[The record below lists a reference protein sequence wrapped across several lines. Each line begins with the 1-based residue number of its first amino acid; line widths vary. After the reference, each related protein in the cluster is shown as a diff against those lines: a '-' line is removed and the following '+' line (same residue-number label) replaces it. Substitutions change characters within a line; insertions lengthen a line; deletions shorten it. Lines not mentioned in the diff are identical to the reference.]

1 MFKKKVKLLIILEGS
16 MDSTAIVVL
25 CKFLKDNLF
34 IKNMLNLFLTWDF
47 KLLKTFQRI
56 NLFITTN
63 KLYCS
68 KAAFAYCLE
77 DLKFVNGEVI
87 KGTDR

>member
-1 MFKKKVKLLIILEGS
+1 MFKKKIELFLILEGS
-16 MDSTAIVVL
+16 MDGTAIVVL

-47 KLLKTFQRI
+47 KLLKTFQCI
-56 NLFITTN
+56 NLFSSAN

-68 KAAFAYCLE
+68 KAAFAYYFK
-77 DLKFVNGEVI
+77 DLKFVNGEVL
-87 KGTDR
+87 KGSNW